1 MRNNRLTALL
11 LSVLLAT
18 AAIPA
23 ASAAEAEQPETPNPV
38 PQTAITGDTLIGD
51 LNHDG
56 TVNVLDATEMQ
67 IFLAGDNTP
76 LSVQHLRVMD
86 VNGDG
91 SVSILD
97 ATELQRYAAEFP
109 CSTFVGRRYADIY
122 PETETTI
129 APTEPPTENT
139 TAAPTE
145 PPTEITTAA
154 PTEPPTENTTAVP
167 TEPPTEITTAAP
179 TEPPTEITTAAQTEP
194 PTEPLYIQLDV
205 NTLTL
210 GDTDYYALTYSTN
223 GALPAAPSFSSD
235 NPSVAIVTNNGFIIA
250 RAPGKATVTCS
261 SGSLSDTCEVTVC
274 PTATSLSLIPAELT
288 LGVGESVAL
297 ECMMDDGAV
306 AFQRYFSSS
315 DNAVAT
321 VHTSGGTV
329 TALGAGTAEITCSLL
344 NGLKAVCHITVLP
357 LADTVTLNQ
366 TEVSMSLGG
375 SFTFASAVPENT
387 AAYCRAYGSEDS
399 SVVEMLPSGEAK
411 ATGIGTTRVY
421 CEIAGGARAYAT
433 VTVTEPTLRGIM
445 IQHLTEQVGNNNISY
460 ATYLNEHS
468 DLYASMDFPWCAI
481 FAWTTLDQFAE
492 KAGLE
497 NPVAARKQVSGIA
510 VQAMARGALRNRLDN
525 DYIPKP
531 GDLFTTST
539 LERPYDDGREHIG
552 FVEYVEFDDEGKVV
566 KVHTIEG
573 NFNWELQY
581 PDETVV
587 SRSEWI
593 PEEDR
598 YGAWLCEYIDLEQL
612 FAADPDPDG
621 EE

>member
-154 PTEPPTENTTAVP
+154 P
-167 TEPPTEITTAAP
+167 
-179 TEPPTEITTAAQTEP
+179 TEP

-411 ATGIGTTRVY
+411 ATGVGTTRVY

-510 VQAMARGALRNRLDN
+510 VQAMALGALRNRLDN

-612 FAADPDPDG
+612 FASDPDTGG

>member
-129 APTEPPTENT
+129 
-139 TAAPTE
+139 
-145 PPTEITTAA
+145 
-154 PTEPPTENTTAVP
+154 
-167 TEPPTEITTAAP
+167 AP

-411 ATGIGTTRVY
+411 ATGVGTTRVY

-612 FAADPDPDG
+612 FAADPDTGG

>member
-129 APTEPPTENT
+129 APTEPPTE
-139 TAAPTE
+139 
-145 PPTEITTAA
+145 
-154 PTEPPTENTTAVP
+154 
-167 TEPPTEITTAAP
+167 
-179 TEPPTEITTAAQTEP
+179 ITTAAQTEP

-274 PTATSLSLIPAELT
+274 PSATSLSLIPAELT
-288 LGVGESVAL
+288 LGMGESVAL

-612 FAADPDPDG
+612 FASDPDTGG

>member
-129 APTEPPTENT
+129 APTEPPTEN
-139 TAAPTE
+139 
-145 PPTEITTAA
+145 
-154 PTEPPTENTTAVP
+154 
-167 TEPPTEITTAAP
+167 TTAAP

-612 FAADPDPDG
+612 FAADPDTGG

>member
-129 APTEPPTENT
+129 APTEPPTE
-139 TAAPTE
+139 
-145 PPTEITTAA
+145 ITTAA
-154 PTEPPTENTTAVP
+154 P
-167 TEPPTEITTAAP
+167 
-179 TEPPTEITTAAQTEP
+179 TEP

-261 SGSLSDTCEVTVC
+261 SGSFSDTCEVTVC
-274 PTATSLSLIPAELT
+274 PSATSLSLIPAELT
-288 LGVGESVAL
+288 LGMGESVAL

-315 DNAVAT
+315 DNAVAS
-321 VHTSGGTV
+321 VQTSGGTV
-329 TALGAGTAEITCSLL
+329 TAPGAGTAEITCSLL
-344 NGLKAVCHITVLP
+344 NGVKAVCHITVLP

-411 ATGIGTTRVY
+411 ATGVGTTRVY

-510 VQAMARGALRNRLDN
+510 VQAMALGALRNRLDN

-612 FAADPDPDG
+612 FAADPDTGG

>member
-154 PTEPPTENTTAVP
+154 P
-167 TEPPTEITTAAP
+167 
-179 TEPPTEITTAAQTEP
+179 TEP

-411 ATGIGTTRVY
+411 ATGVGTTRVY

-612 FAADPDPDG
+612 FAADPDTGG

>member
-76 LSVQHLRVMD
+76 LSEQHLRVMD

-129 APTEPPTENT
+129 APTEPPTEIT

-154 PTEPPTENTTAVP
+154 P
-167 TEPPTEITTAAP
+167 
-179 TEPPTEITTAAQTEP
+179 TEP

-274 PTATSLSLIPAELT
+274 PSATSLSLIPAELT
-288 LGVGESVAL
+288 LGMGESVAL

-315 DNAVAT
+315 DNAVAS
-321 VHTSGGTV
+321 VQTSGGTV
-329 TALGAGTAEITCSLL
+329 TAPGAGTAEITCSLL

-411 ATGIGTTRVY
+411 ATGVGTTRVY

-612 FAADPDPDG
+612 FASDPDTGG

>member
-23 ASAAEAEQPETPNPV
+23 ASAAEAEQPETPNPI

-76 LSVQHLRVMD
+76 LSEQHLRVMD

-145 PPTEITTAA
+145 PPTEATTAA
-154 PTEPPTENTTAVP
+154 P
-167 TEPPTEITTAAP
+167 
-179 TEPPTEITTAAQTEP
+179 TEP

-261 SGSLSDTCEVTVC
+261 SGSFSDTCEVTVC
-274 PTATSLSLIPAELT
+274 PSATSLSLIPAELT
-288 LGVGESVAL
+288 LGMGESVAL

-411 ATGIGTTRVY
+411 ATGVGTTRVY

-621 EE
+621 EESF

>member
-129 APTEPPTENT
+129 APTEPPTE
-139 TAAPTE
+139 
-145 PPTEITTAA
+145 ITTAA
-154 PTEPPTENTTAVP
+154 P
-167 TEPPTEITTAAP
+167 
-179 TEPPTEITTAAQTEP
+179 TEP

-210 GDTDYYALTYSTN
+210 GDTDYYALTYSTTR
-223 GALPAAPSFSSD
+223 ALPAAPSFSSD
-235 NPSVAIVTNNGFIIA
+235 NPSVAIVTNNGFVIA

-261 SGSLSDTCEVTVC
+261 SGSFSDTCEVTVC
-274 PTATSLSLIPAELT
+274 PSATSLSLIPAELT
-288 LGVGESVAL
+288 LGMGESVAL

-315 DNAVAT
+315 DNAVAS
-321 VHTSGGTV
+321 VQTSGGTV
-329 TALGAGTAEITCSLL
+329 TAPGAGTAEITCSLL

-411 ATGIGTTRVY
+411 ATGVGTTRVY

-612 FAADPDPDG
+612 FASDPDTGG

>member
-1 MRNNRLTALL
+1 M
-11 LSVLLAT
+11 
-18 AAIPA
+18 
-23 ASAAEAEQPETPNPV
+23 
-38 PQTAITGDTLIGD
+38 
-51 LNHDG
+51 
-56 TVNVLDATEMQ
+56 
-67 IFLAGDNTP
+67 
-76 LSVQHLRVMD
+76 
-86 VNGDG
+86 
-91 SVSILD
+91 
-97 ATELQRYAAEFP
+97 
-109 CSTFVGRRYADIY
+109 
-122 PETETTI
+122 
-129 APTEPPTENT
+129 
-139 TAAPTE
+139 
-145 PPTEITTAA
+145 
-154 PTEPPTENTTAVP
+154 
-167 TEPPTEITTAAP
+167 
-179 TEPPTEITTAAQTEP
+179 
-194 PTEPLYIQLDV
+194 
-205 NTLTL
+205 
-210 GDTDYYALTYSTN
+210 
-223 GALPAAPSFSSD
+223 
-235 NPSVAIVTNNGFIIA
+235 AIVTNNGFVIA

-261 SGSLSDTCEVTVC
+261 SGSFSDTCEVTVC
-274 PTATSLSLIPAELT
+274 PSATSLSLIPAELT
-288 LGVGESVAL
+288 LGMGESVAL

-411 ATGIGTTRVY
+411 ATGVGTTRVY

-510 VQAMARGALRNRLDN
+510 VQAMALGALRNRLDN

>member
-76 LSVQHLRVMD
+76 LSEQHLRVMD

-145 PPTEITTAA
+145 PPTEATTAA
-154 PTEPPTENTTAVP
+154 P
-167 TEPPTEITTAAP
+167 
-179 TEPPTEITTAAQTEP
+179 TEP

-261 SGSLSDTCEVTVC
+261 SGSFSDTCEVTVC
-274 PTATSLSLIPAELT
+274 PSATSLSLIPAELT
-288 LGVGESVAL
+288 LGMGESVAL

-411 ATGIGTTRVY
+411 ATGVGTTRVY

-612 FAADPDPDG
+612 FASDPDTGG